1 MLFIA
6 YGLMKAK
13 SFGLCVG
20 FWFGRALSYYVM
32 ISISNIVLTPFLQIF
47 EERYLGILLIDT
59 MGIVSVIFFTSID
72 WTLFITQRKIKFVKP
87 KLWRL

>member
-1 MLFIA
+1 MCWILVW
-6 YGLMKAK
+6 K
-13 SFGLCVG
+13 
-20 FWFGRALSYYVM
+20 ALSYYMM

-72 WTLFITQRKIKFVKP
+72 WALFITQRKIKFVKP